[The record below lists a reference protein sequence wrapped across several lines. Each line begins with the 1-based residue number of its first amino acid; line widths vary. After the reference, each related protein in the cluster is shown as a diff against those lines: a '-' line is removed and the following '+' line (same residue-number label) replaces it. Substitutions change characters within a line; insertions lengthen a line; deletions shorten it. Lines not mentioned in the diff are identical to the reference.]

1 MRARTARSSRITNA
15 NGQAALTVV
24 LAALAAGIGYLLSRD
39 LVQNVLGTV
48 ISSVLQWV
56 IFAFVAYYVGASLF
70 STGQTSVTPGQVLRT
85 IGFAQAPK
93 LLLVLGIIPILGW
106 VVGLIVF
113 FWFIAAAIVA
123 LREAFE
129 FDTGRA
135 VGTGLVALVVDRHHR
150 RRAERHLRHWVGAVR
165 RAAVGAAGG
174 LLTGVTGCQ
183 GDGGPTLPSAS
194 AEFDIAR
201 G

>member
-1 MRARTARSSRITNA
+1 MQPTPYGSTRSSSYADRLRGALMLDARTYRDVEQDPNA

-24 LAALAAGIGYLLSRD
+24 LAALAAGIGYILSRD

-56 IFAFVAYYVGASLF
+56 VFSFVAYYVGASLF
-70 STGQTSVTPGQVLRT
+70 STGQTSVTPGQMLRT

-113 FWFIAAAIVA
+113 FWFIAAAILA

-135 VGTGLVALVVDRHHR
+135 VGTGLVALVAIAIVDIVLSVIFGIGS
-150 RRAERHLRHWVGAVR
+150 ALF
-165 RAAVGAAGG
+165 GG
-174 LLTGVTGCQ
+174 LLSVLR
-183 GDGGPTLPSAS
+183 GG
-194 AEFDIAR
+194 F
-201 G
+201 

>member
-1 MRARTARSSRITNA
+1 MQPTPYGSSRSASYVDRLRGALMLDARTYRDVEQDTDA
-15 NGQAALTVV
+15 NGQAAITVV
-24 LAALAAGIGYLLSRD
+24 LAALAAGIGYILSRD

-48 ISSVLQWV
+48 ISSVLQWL
-56 IFAFVAYYVGASLF
+56 IFSFVAYYVGASLF

-135 VGTGLVALVVDRHHR
+135 VGTGLVALVVI
-150 RRAERHLRHWVGAVR
+150 AVIDIVLSVIFGIGS
-165 RAAVGAAGG
+165 ALFGG
-174 LLTGVTGCQ
+174 LLSALR
-183 GDGGPTLPSAS
+183 GG
-194 AEFDIAR
+194 F
-201 G
+201 

>member
-1 MRARTARSSRITNA
+1 MQPTPYGSSRSSSYADRLRGALMLDPGTYRNVEQDTDA

-56 IFAFVAYYVGASLF
+56 IFSFVAYYVGASLF

-135 VGTGLVALVVDRHHR
+135 VGTGLVALVAIAIIDIVLSVIFGIGS
-150 RRAERHLRHWVGAVR
+150 ALF
-165 RAAVGAAGG
+165 GG
-174 LLTGVTGCQ
+174 LLSV
-183 GDGGPTLPSAS
+183 LP
-194 AEFDIAR
+194 

>member
-1 MRARTARSSRITNA
+1 MQPTPYGSSRSASYVDRLRGALMLDARTYRDVEQDTDA
-15 NGQAALTVV
+15 NGQAAITVV
-24 LAALAAGIGYLLSRD
+24 LAALAAGIGYILSRD

-56 IFAFVAYYVGASLF
+56 IFSFVAYYVGASLF

-106 VVGLIVF
+106 VVGMIVF

-135 VGTGLVALVVDRHHR
+135 VGTGLVALVVI
-150 RRAERHLRHWVGAVR
+150 AVIDIVLSVIFGIGS
-165 RAAVGAAGG
+165 ALFGG
-174 LLTGVTGCQ
+174 LLSALR
-183 GDGGPTLPSAS
+183 GG
-194 AEFDIAR
+194 F
-201 G
+201 

>member
-1 MRARTARSSRITNA
+1 MQPTPYGSSRSTSYVDRLRGALMLDARTYRDIEQDTDA
-15 NGQAALTVV
+15 NGQAALTVI
-24 LAALAAGIGYLLSRD
+24 LAALASGIGYVLSRD
-39 LVQNVLGTV
+39 VVQNVIGTAL
-48 ISSVLQWV
+48 SSLLQWV
-56 IFAFVAYYVGASLF
+56 IFSFVAYYVGASLF

-106 VVGLIVF
+106 IVGLIVF

-135 VGTGLVALVVDRHHR
+135 IGTGLVALVVILIIDIVLSIFFGIGS
-150 RRAERHLRHWVGAVR
+150 ALF
-165 RAAVGAAGG
+165 GG
-174 LLTGVTGCQ
+174 LLSVLR
-183 GDGGPTLPSAS
+183 GG
-194 AEFDIAR
+194 F
-201 G
+201 

>member
-1 MRARTARSSRITNA
+1 MQPTPYGSSRSSSYADRLRGALMLDPRTYRDVEQDTDA

-24 LAALAAGIGYLLSRD
+24 LAALAAGIGYILSRD

-56 IFAFVAYYVGASLF
+56 VFSFVAYYVGASLF
-70 STGQTSVTPGQVLRT
+70 STGQTSVTRGQVLRT

-93 LLLVLGIIPILGW
+93 ILLVLGIIPILGW
-106 VVGLIVF
+106 AVGLIVF

-135 VGTGLVALVVDRHHR
+135 VGTGLVALVAIAIIDIVLN
-150 RRAERHLRHWVGAVR
+150 AIFGIGSALF
-165 RAAVGAAGG
+165 GG
-174 LLTGVTGCQ
+174 LSSALR
-183 GDGGPTLPSAS
+183 GG
-194 AEFDIAR
+194 F
-201 G
+201 

>member
-1 MRARTARSSRITNA
+1 MQPTPYGSTRSSSYADRLRGALMLDARTYRDVEQDPNA

-24 LAALAAGIGYLLSRD
+24 LAALAAGIGYILSRD

-56 IFAFVAYYVGASLF
+56 VFSFVAYYVGASLF

-113 FWFIAAAIVA
+113 FWFIAAAILA

-135 VGTGLVALVVDRHHR
+135 VGTGLVALVAIAIVDIVLSVIFGIGS
-150 RRAERHLRHWVGAVR
+150 ALF
-165 RAAVGAAGG
+165 GG
-174 LLTGVTGCQ
+174 LLSVLR
-183 GDGGPTLPSAS
+183 GG
-194 AEFDIAR
+194 F
-201 G
+201 

>member
-1 MRARTARSSRITNA
+1 MQPTPYSSPRSTSYADRLRGALMLDPRTYRDVEQDTDA

-24 LAALAAGIGYLLSRD
+24 LAALAAGIGYILSRD

-56 IFAFVAYYVGASLF
+56 IFSFVAYYVGASLF

-135 VGTGLVALVVDRHHR
+135 VGTGLVALVVIAIVDIVLN
-150 RRAERHLRHWVGAVR
+150 AIFGIGSALF
-165 RAAVGAAGG
+165 GG
-174 LLTGVTGCQ
+174 LLSVLR
-183 GDGGPTLPSAS
+183 GG
-194 AEFDIAR
+194 F
-201 G
+201 